1 MSYFKALNIHKT
13 WTSVTVD
20 FSLECDKGTMTCLL
34 GPSGCGKSTVLNII
48 AGLEKNDT
56 IVGLEKNDTSGSL
69 SFDQLRNRE
78 MKGPSQETSSEGLII
93 ELDGQRIET
102 LPPARRNIG
111 MVFQSGALFNHLTVG
126 DNVAYGLI
134 SKGIKRKEA
143 CARAAEYIKQFDLAG
158 FENRMPQTLSGGEKQ
173 RVALART
180 LITQPKLVLL
190 DEPFSALDTDLRHRM
205 ASWLREQQK
214 KLGFTAIMVTH
225 DQQEAQTVADKI
237 VRMSCSS

>member
-1 MSYFKALNIHKT
+1 MTYLKVQNLHKS
-13 WTSVTVD
+13 WPSVTVD
-20 FSLECDKGTMTCLL
+20 FSLECDKSTMTCLL

-48 AGLEKNDT
+48 AGLEQA
-56 IVGLEKNDTSGSL
+56 E
-69 SFDQLRNRE
+69 
-78 MKGPSQETSSEGLII
+78 PGLII
-93 ELDGQRIET
+93 ELDGQRIES
-102 LPPARRNIG
+102 LPPAKRNIG

-134 SKGIKRKEA
+134 SQGIKKKEA
-143 CARAAEYIKQFDLAG
+143 RARAAEYLKHFDLEG
-158 FENRMPQTLSGGEKQ
+158 FENRMPQNLSGGEKQ

-205 ASWLREQQK
+205 AQWLRDQQK

-237 VRMSCSS
+237 VRMN

>member
-1 MSYFKALNIHKT
+1 MSYFKALNIHKI
-13 WTSVTVD
+13 WESITVD

-48 AGLEKNDT
+48 AGLEQND
-56 IVGLEKNDTSGSL
+56 
-69 SFDQLRNRE
+69 
-78 MKGPSQETSSEGLII
+78 GPSTGSGTPAELLI
-93 ELDGQRIET
+93 ELDGIRIEK
-102 LPPARRNIG
+102 LPPARRGIG

-134 SKGIKRKEA
+134 SQGIKKRDA
-143 CARAAEYIKQFDLAG
+143 RARAAEYIKQFDLAG

-180 LITQPKLVLL
+180 LITEPKLVLL
-190 DEPFSALDTDLRHRM
+190 DEPFSALDTELRHRM
-205 ASWLREQQK
+205 AAWLRQQQK

-225 DQQEAQTVADKI
+225 DQTEAQTVADKI
-237 VRMSCSS
+237 VSLSGLTRQSL

>member
-1 MSYFKALNIHKT
+1 MTYLKVQNLHKS
-13 WTSVTVD
+13 WPSVTVD
-20 FSLECDKGTMTCLL
+20 FSLECDKSTMTCLL

-48 AGLEKNDT
+48 AGLEQA
-56 IVGLEKNDTSGSL
+56 E
-69 SFDQLRNRE
+69 
-78 MKGPSQETSSEGLII
+78 PGLII
-93 ELDGQRIET
+93 ELDGQRIES
-102 LPPARRNIG
+102 LPPAKRNIG

-134 SKGIKRKEA
+134 SQGIKKKEA
-143 CARAAEYIKQFDLAG
+143 RARAAEYLKHFDLEG
-158 FENRMPQTLSGGEKQ
+158 FEKRMPQNLSGGEKQ

-205 ASWLREQQK
+205 AQWLRDQQK

-225 DQQEAQTVADKI
+225 DQMEAQTVADKI
-237 VRMSCSS
+237 VRMN

>member
-1 MSYFKALNIHKT
+1 MSYFTVQNLHKT
-13 WTSVTVD
+13 WSSVTVD

-48 AGLEKNDT
+48 AGLEKND
-56 IVGLEKNDTSGSL
+56 IAFV
-69 SFDQLRNRE
+69 
-78 MKGPSQETSSEGLII
+78 I
-93 ELDGQRIET
+93 ELDGQRIES

-134 SKGIKRKEA
+134 SQGVKKREA
-143 CARAAEYIKQFDLAG
+143 RIRAAEYIKQFDLAG

-180 LITQPKLVLL
+180 LITEPKLVLL

-205 ASWLREQQK
+205 AQWLRDQQK

-237 VRMSCSS
+237 VSLSK

>member
-1 MSYFKALNIHKT
+1 MTYLKVQNLHKS
-13 WTSVTVD
+13 WPSVTVD
-20 FSLECDKGTMTCLL
+20 FSLECDKSTMTCLL
-34 GPSGCGKSTVLNII
+34 GPSGCGKSTVLNIL
-48 AGLEKNDT
+48 AGLEKNDPL
-56 IVGLEKNDTSGSL
+56 GSMSL
-69 SFDQLRNRE
+69 S
-78 MKGPSQETSSEGLII
+78 KGPQEFLI
-93 ELDGQRIET
+93 ELDGQRIES
-102 LPPARRNIG
+102 LPPAKRNIG

-134 SKGIKRKEA
+134 SQGIKKKEA
-143 CARAAEYIKQFDLAG
+143 RARAAEYLKHFDLEG
-158 FENRMPQTLSGGEKQ
+158 FESRMPQNLSGGEKQ

-205 ASWLREQQK
+205 AAWLRDQQK

-237 VRMSCSS
+237 VRMN